1 MQRNAYFSS
10 DKTLIEHWNAIEL
23 PRKIIS
29 QTWQTLSLTIL
40 ISGYALGGALHTSQ
54 QKNVDP
60 SPSLEAL
67 EFRIWLVFEDQ
78 ELIIDPKDLSKQQV
92 FVIHCLY
99 WPLWHQFQHVHD
111 LTLLY
116 QTLLSCQ
123 FRLFFSVF
131 TVHVIFTWLLRT
143 EIFRLTTDNQAPFVP
158 QSSEL
163 WLPTQA
169 GLFHYGYI
177 GPLRPLAVWE
187 T

>member
-123 FRLFFSVF
+123 FRLFFF
-131 TVHVIFTWLLRT
+131 QFLQYMLFLPDCLELR
-143 EIFRLTTDNQAPFVP
+143 FFDWQLTTRPHLSPKVLNSDSRPKLA
-158 QSSEL
+158 SSIMA
-163 WLPTQA
+163 T
-169 GLFHYGYI
+169 
-177 GPLRPLAVWE
+177 
-187 T
+187 